1 MPYSYNVYTGNG
13 STTQFAVGFPYI
25 RREHVFVSVNYVSTA
40 FTWVNNS
47 TVQVSPAP
55 ANAARVE
62 VRRVTPVNNPLVDFT
77 DGSTLVA
84 ADLDTVTL
92 QQTYIN
98 QEQDDQFQDAVR
110 INSQG
115 LLDAGGKRI
124 TNAGDPVNAQDVAT
138 KTYVDTTTVASA
150 GDAMTGPLAMG
161 NNKITG
167 LGTTSSP
174 SDAASKQY
182 VDDNA
187 LLYSGSPGFTQDG
200 TGAVTRSWSSKLK
213 DVVSVKDFGAVGDGV
228 TDDTVAIQAAL
239 DSGATAVIVPPG
251 IYITTGVEIKVAS
264 TIETFKGVGNA
275 TLKLTTGASRIALS
289 VNKAFVRVS
298 DLIITSTGTSADGNS
313 TVGVKQESIAYTHYK
328 NLRVSN
334 FSLRGMQ
341 IIQCVFNTF
350 ENLTIQG
357 CTYGLSLETS
367 LVNGFGCTAFTVD
380 SAYITGCKRGIYHQ
394 AGVNAIYKLCIM
406 EYCGDAVSSDGA
418 FHLQNGG
425 ATLISCYWEANAR
438 NIVSI
443 EGGIEFINR
452 YKLAATAPDI
462 VSYVGTGFD
471 LRGTTVVGSNE
482 VSTRFLKPDSDSGY
496 DLQFGTN
503 LIAPLAGGSVK
514 FGDTTTE
521 TLTGLATDSTWTTVK
536 AIPATEMTGA
546 TQQKTAYF
554 YTIYTGYADRGT
566 GFDFG
571 TIFNDTL
578 RSFTGTTPAWLRLN
592 TQNIQVNI
600 ANSEYGLYYKLVLHR
615 IFPGAV

>member
-1 MPYSYNVYTGNG
+1 MATTSDTHPGNG
-13 STTQFAVGFPYI
+13 SNKLFSITFPYLETTDI
-25 RREHVFVSVNYVSTA
+25 DVYLNGTLQTITTHYTFANATTVEFVA
-40 FTWVNNS
+40 
-47 TVQVSPAP
+47 AP
-55 ANAARVE
+55 ANGAIVKLDRSTDDSENARQRFFPGSSIKSTDLNDGFDRTLYVVQE
-62 VRRVTPVNNPLVDFT
+62 IGNSVGNKVNES
-77 DGSTLVA
+77 G
-84 ADLDTVTL
+84 DTMSG
-92 QQTYIN
+92 N
-98 QEQDDQFQDAVR
+98 
-110 INSQG
+110 
-115 LLDAGGKRI
+115 
-124 TNAGDPVNAQDVAT
+124 
-138 KTYVDTTTVASA
+138 
-150 GDAMTGPLAMG
+150 LAMAG
-161 NNKITG
+161 NKITG
-167 LGTTSSP
+167 LGTTSNAN
-174 SDAASKQY
+174 DAATKQY

-187 LLYSGSPGFTQDG
+187 ILYSGSPTFTQDG

-239 DSGATAVIVPPG
+239 DSGATEVVMPPG
-251 IYITTGVEIKVAS
+251 IYITTGVEIKAAS
-264 TIETFKGVGNA
+264 TIEVFKGVGNA
-275 TLKLTTGASRIALS
+275 TLKLTTGASRIALE
-289 VNKAFVRVS
+289 VKKTFVRVS

-328 NLRVSN
+328 NLRVTN

-341 IIQCVFNTF
+341 IIQGVYNTF

-357 CTYGLSLETS
+357 CTYGLSLEAS
-367 LVNGFGCTAFTVD
+367 LVNGYGCTAFTVD

-394 AGVNAIYKLCIM
+394 SGVNGIYKLCIM

-425 ATLISCYWEANAR
+425 ATLINCYWEANFR

-452 YKLAATAPDI
+452 YKLAAEEPDI
-462 VSYVGTGFD
+462 ITYSAAPFD
-471 LRGTTVVGSNE
+471 LRGTTVVGTNG

-496 DLQFGTN
+496 DLQLGTN

-521 TLTGLATDSTWTTVK
+521 TLTGIATASTWTTVK

-554 YTIYTGYADRGT
+554 YTIYAGYADQPT

-600 ANSEYGLYYKLVLHR
+600 ASSSYGLYYKLVLHR
-615 IFPGAV
+615 IFPGTI

>member
-1 MPYSYNVYTGNG
+1 MAYSYVTYTGNG
-13 STTQFAVGFPYI
+13 STTQFTVPFGYV
-25 RREHVFVSVNYVSTA
+25 RREHVLATVATVPAT
-40 FTWVNNS
+40 FTWVNDGLIQM
-47 TVQVSPAP
+47 TTAP
-55 ANAARVE
+55 ANGAAVRVY
-62 VRRVTPVNNPLVDFT
+62 RLTPLASPLVDFA
-77 DGSTLVA
+77 DGATLVA
-84 ADLDTVTL
+84 ADLDTNARQSIYT
-92 QQTYIN
+92 QQ
-98 QEQDDQFQDAVR
+98 ELDDSLVDVALGA
-110 INSQG
+110 IPNGSKG
-115 LLDAGGKRI
+115 DITTSAGG
-124 TNAGDPVNAQDVAT
+124 TVWTVNAGLSAT
-138 KTYVDTTTVASA
+138 KSTFAQA
-150 GDAMTGPLAMG
+150 
-161 NNKITG
+161 
-167 LGTTSSP
+167 
-174 SDAASKQY
+174 
-182 VDDNA
+182 
-187 LLYSGSPGFTQDG
+187 G
-200 TGAVTRSWSSKLK
+200 TGAVARTVDSKLK

-239 DSGATAVIVPPG
+239 DSGATEVIMPPG
-251 IYITTGVEIKVAS
+251 IYITTGVEIKAAS

-275 TLKLTTGASRIALS
+275 TLKLTTGASRIALA
-289 VNKAFVRVS
+289 VKKTFVRVS

-341 IIQCVFNTF
+341 IIQGVYNTF
-350 ENLTIQG
+350 ENLTIQS
-357 CTYGLSLETS
+357 CTYGLSLEVS
-367 LVNGFGCTAFTVD
+367 AVNGFGCTAFTVD

-394 AGVNAIYKLCIM
+394 SGVNGIYKLCIM
-406 EYCGDAVSSDGA
+406 EYCGDAVTSDGA

-425 ATLISCYWEANAR
+425 ATLINCYWEANAR

-462 VSYVGTGFD
+462 ITYSASPQGF
-471 LRGTTVVGSNE
+471 RGTTVIDSNT
-482 VSTRFLKPDSDSGY
+482 VSTRFLKPDSDAGY
-496 DLQFGTN
+496 DLQLGTN

-521 TLTGLATDSTWTTVK
+521 TLTGIATASTWTTVK
-536 AIPATEMTGA
+536 AIPATEMTGG

-554 YTIYTGYADRGT
+554 YTIYAGYADLPT

-578 RSFTGTTPAWLRLN
+578 RSFTGTTPAWLRLD

-600 ANSEYGLYYKLVLHR
+600 ASSSYGLTYKLVLHR